1 VQDRVWQTAELTQT
15 YLEGVRG
22 AIPQA
27 EVQLEVMLRLIE
39 AAGVEVTAVLDLGCG
54 DGILGQLVLD
64 RYPAAHG
71 VFLDFS
77 APMLAAAAK
86 RLAGY
91 GNVTLV
97 EADYGVKGWEEG
109 KRGLGD
115 WETGPVQ
122 SPNRSVPQ
130 SQVQQL
136 FDVIVSGYS
145 IHHQPDGRKQE
156 LYAELFNLLRPGGIF
171 INIEHVASDSAW
183 GKGVFDEMFIDA
195 LTSYHQQNGKGQSRA
210 VLAQDFYN
218 RPDKGAN
225 ILAPVEVQ
233 CDWLRQIGF
242 ERVDCYQKLFELAVF
257 GGVKP
262 VSSEN

>member
-1 VQDRVWQTAELTQT
+1 MTQQDTVWQTAELTQT

-27 EVQLEVMLRLIE
+27 ELQIEVMLRLIE
-39 AAGVEVTAVLDLGCG
+39 AAGVAVTAVLDLGCG

-64 RYPAAHG
+64 RYPAAQG

-86 RLAGY
+86 RLANY
-91 GNVTLV
+91 DNVTLG
-97 EADYGVKGWEEG
+97 EADYGQQGWEAALPDL
-109 KRGLGD
+109 RGFPKTS
-115 WETGPVQ
+115 EV
-122 SPNRSVPQ
+122 
-130 SQVQQL
+130 

-145 IHHQPDGRKQE
+145 IHHQPDERKRE

-171 INIEHVASDSAW
+171 INIEHVVSHSAW
-183 GKGVFDEMFIDA
+183 GKELFDEMFIDA

-210 VLAQDFYN
+210 EVAQDFYN
-218 RPDKGAN
+218 RPDKDAN
-225 ILAPVEVQ
+225 ILAPVETQ

-262 VSSEN
+262 KGL

>member
-1 VQDRVWQTAELTQT
+1 VLQDRVWQTAELTQT

-77 APMLAAAAK
+77 APMLAAAMK

-97 EADYGVKGWEEG
+97 EADYGVKGWEG
-109 KRGLGD
+109 MVNGQWSMVNG
-115 WETGPVQ
+115 Q
-122 SPNRSVPQ
+122 
-130 SQVQQL
+130 

-145 IHHQPDGRKQE
+145 IHHQTDGRKRE

-195 LTSYHQQNGKGQSRA
+195 LYQYHQQNGKGQSRA
-210 VLAQDFYN
+210 VVAQDFYN

-225 ILAPVEVQ
+225 ILAPVESQ

-242 ERVDCYQKLFELAVF
+242 ERVDCYQKLFELVVF

>member
-1 VQDRVWQTAELTQT
+1 MTQQDTVWQGAELTQT

-27 EVQLEVMLRLIE
+27 AVQLDVMLRLIE
-39 AAGVEVTAVLDLGCG
+39 GIEGAVTAVLDLGCG

-86 RLAGY
+86 RLADY
-91 GNVTLV
+91 DNVRLI
-97 EADYGVKGWEEG
+97 EADYGRQGWEAALSDL
-109 KRGLGD
+109 RGFRKTS
-115 WETGPVQ
+115 EV
-122 SPNRSVPQ
+122 
-130 SQVQQL
+130 

-145 IHHQPDGRKQE
+145 IHHQPDVRKRE
-156 LYAELFNLLRPGGIF
+156 IYAEIFDLLRPGGIF
-171 INIEHVASDSAW
+171 INIEHVVSHSAW

-195 LTSYHQQNGKGQSRA
+195 LHGYHQQNGKGQSRA
-210 VLAQDFYN
+210 DIAHDFYN
-218 RPDKGAN
+218 RPDKEAN
-225 ILAPVEVQ
+225 ILAPVEAQ

-257 GGVKP
+257 GGVK
-262 VSSEN
+262 SK

>member
-1 VQDRVWQTAELTQT
+1 MRVVLQDKVWQTAELTQT

-27 EVQLEVMLRLIE
+27 ELQIEVMLRLIE
-39 AAGVEVTAVLDLGCG
+39 AAGVAVTAVLDLGCG

-64 RYPAAHG
+64 RYPAAQG

-86 RLAGY
+86 RLASY
-91 GNVTLV
+91 DNVTLI
-97 EADYGVKGWEEG
+97 EADYGRQGWEAALPDL
-109 KRGLGD
+109 RGFPKTS
-115 WETGPVQ
+115 EI
-122 SPNRSVPQ
+122 
-130 SQVQQL
+130 

-145 IHHQPDGRKQE
+145 IHHQPDERKRE

-171 INIEHVASDSAW
+171 INIEHVVSHSAW
-183 GKGVFDEMFIDA
+183 GKELFDEMFIDA
-195 LTSYHQQNGKGQSRA
+195 LYGYHQQNGKGQSRA
-210 VLAQDFYN
+210 EIAHDFYN
-218 RPDKGAN
+218 RPDKEAN
-225 ILAPVEVQ
+225 ILAPVETQ

-262 VSSEN
+262 LNWTIK

>member
-1 VQDRVWQTAELTQT
+1 VLQDRVWQTAELTQT

-39 AAGVEVTAVLDLGCG
+39 AAGVDVTAVLDLGCG

-97 EADYGVKGWEEG
+97 EADYGQSGWLEIVN
-109 KRGLGD
+109 R
-115 WETGPVQ
+115 Q
-122 SPNRSVPQ
+122 SKIVN
-130 SQVQQL
+130 

-145 IHHQPDGRKQE
+145 IHHQTDGRKQT

-171 INIEHVASDSAW
+171 INIEHVSSHSAW
-183 GKGVFDEMFIDA
+183 GKEVFDEMFIDA
-195 LTSYHQQNGKGQSRA
+195 LHHYHQQNGKSQSRTEIA
-210 VLAQDFYN
+210 HDFYN

-225 ILAPVEVQ
+225 ILALVESQ
-233 CDWLRQIGF
+233 CEWLRQIGF
-242 ERVDCYQKLFELAVF
+242 ERVDCYQKLFELAMF

-262 VSSEN
+262 MGV